1 MKGNLM
7 NSPRVV
13 FPLLLVA
20 LSGCAVGPDYHAP
33 ENQLTHAWRAG
44 QSDQTSHPLMTDTQ
58 VSWWENFNDPL
69 LNSLIQRATQ
79 GNLSLQ
85 QSVLRI
91 AGAREQVSSAQGGLF
106 PTLNGQ
112 AAYSRQQLGLKGE
125 LQSQGVYDAIPNNL
139 ANQATGSV
147 NFYQGGFDAS
157 WELDLWGKTRRQIE
171 LARASEQ
178 QQIEQHNDALV
189 SLEAEVTRTYLQL
202 RAAQASAAS
211 LTQQIAIA
219 QQSLELTQS
228 QMQNGLAP
236 TSDVESATAQLAA
249 LQAQLPQYHSQI
261 AQAKNAL
268 AVLIGRTPGALDNEL
283 AAAKPLPH
291 LPQLVAVG
299 VPAQLT
305 RRRPDIRAA
314 EANLHAQTANIGVSV
329 AQLFPSLSLTGQLG
343 VRNTDI
349 SYMDNWSSH
358 FYSIGP
364 GINLPIFEG
373 GRLVA
378 NVKLARAQQAAAALN
393 YRQTVLTAL
402 QEVENALV
410 SYRTGQQ
417 QETSILQSRD
427 ALQRAFALASEN
439 YKKGFVTYI
448 TVLDAQ
454 RQLAQTD
461 QQAIQAQAQTAVDL
475 VALYKALGGGWE
487 QQSAASL
494 PHYSVFGE
502 VDKTGVT
509 DSQ

>member
-1 MKGNLM
+1 MKGKLM
-7 NSPRVV
+7 KSQRLMLPM
-13 FPLLLVA
+13 LIVA

-33 ENQLTHAWRAG
+33 ENHLTGTWHA
-44 QSDQTSHPLMTDTQ
+44 SEKDQASHPLMTNTQ
-58 VSWWENFNDPL
+58 VNWWENFKDPQ

-91 AGAREQVSSAQGGLF
+91 SGAREQVTSAQGGLL

-112 AAYSRQQLGLKGE
+112 ASYSRQQLGLKGE
-125 LQSQGVYDAIPNNL
+125 LQSQGIYDAIPSDI

-171 LARASEQ
+171 MARASEQ

-189 SLEAEVTRTYLQL
+189 SLEAEVTRTYFQL
-202 RAAQASAAS
+202 RAAQATEAS
-211 LTQQIAIA
+211 LSQQIAIA
-219 QQSLELTQS
+219 QQSLALTQS

-236 TSDVESATAQLAA
+236 SSDVESATAQLTA
-249 LQAQLPQYHSQI
+249 LQAQLPQYQSQI

-268 AVLIGRTPGALDNEL
+268 AVLIGQPPGALDNEL
-283 AAAKPLPH
+283 AATKPLPA

-299 VPAQLT
+299 VPSQLT

-329 AQLFPSLSLTGQLG
+329 AQLFPSISLTGQLG
-343 VRNTDI
+343 VRNSDI

-373 GRLVA
+373 GRLVS

-417 QETSILQSRD
+417 QDTALTQSRD
-427 ALQRAFALASEN
+427 ALQRAYQLASEN
-439 YKKGFVTYI
+439 YKKGFITYI

-454 RQLAQTD
+454 RQLAQTE
-461 QQAIQAQAQTAVDL
+461 QRAIQAQAQTAVDL

-487 QQSAASL
+487 QQSSVAL

-502 VDKTGVT
+502 VDKTGV
-509 DSQ
+509 SYP

>member
-1 MKGNLM
+1 MKGNFM
-7 NSPRVV
+7 NASRVLL
-13 FPLLLVA
+13 PLLLVS
-20 LSGCAVGPDYHAP
+20 LTGCAVGPDYHAP
-33 ENQLTHAWRAG
+33 ENHLTGTWQG
-44 QSDQTSHPLMTDTQ
+44 DKSDQASRPLMTDTQ
-58 VSWWENFNDPL
+58 VTWWENFKDPQ

-85 QSVLRI
+85 ESVLRI
-91 AGAREQVSSAQGGLF
+91 AGAREQITSAKGGLF

-125 LQSQGVYDAIPNNL
+125 LQSQGIYNSIP
-139 ANQATGSV
+139 ANIANEATGSV

-157 WELDLWGKTRRQIE
+157 WELDIWGKTRRQIE
-171 LARASEQ
+171 LAQASAQ

-202 RAAQASAAS
+202 RAAQATANTLAE
-211 LTQQIAIA
+211 QIDLA

-228 QMQNGLAP
+228 QMRNGLAP
-236 TSDVESATAQLAA
+236 SSDVESATAQLNA
-249 LQAQLPQYHSQI
+249 LQAQLPQYQAQI
-261 AQAKNAL
+261 AQAMNAL
-268 AVLIGRTPGALDNEL
+268 AVLIGQPPGALDGEL
-283 AAAKPLPH
+283 AIAKPLPR
-291 LPQLVAVG
+291 LPELVAVG
-299 VPAQLT
+299 IPAQLT

-373 GRLVA
+373 GRLVS

-393 YRQTVLTAL
+393 YRQTVLSAL

-417 QETSILQSRD
+417 QATALIQSRD
-427 ALQRAFALASEN
+427 ALERAYQLAAEN
-439 YKKGFVTYI
+439 YRKGFVTYI

-454 RQLAQTD
+454 RQLAQTE
-461 QQAIQAQAQTAVDL
+461 QQSIQAQAQSAVDL

-487 QQSAASL
+487 QQAAISL
-494 PHYSVFGE
+494 PHYNVFGD
-502 VDKTGVT
+502 VDKTGV
-509 DSQ
+509 SSN

>member
-7 NSPRVV
+7 KSQRL
-13 FPLLLVA
+13 FLSMLVLT
-20 LSGCAVGPDYHAP
+20 LSGCAVGPDYHVP
-33 ENQLTHAWRAG
+33 ENHLTGSWHAG
-44 QSDQTSHPLMTDTQ
+44 EKDQASHPLTTDTQ
-58 VSWWENFNDPL
+58 VSWWKNFNDPQ
-69 LNSLIQRATQ
+69 LNSLIQRATE

-91 AGAREQVSSAQGGLF
+91 SGAREQVSSAQGGLF

-112 AAYSRQQLGLKGE
+112 ASYSRQQLGLKGE
-125 LQSQGVYDAIPNNL
+125 LQSQGLYDALPDDI
-139 ANQATGSV
+139 ANHATGSV
-147 NFYQGGFDAS
+147 GFYQGGFDAS
-157 WELDLWGKTRRQIE
+157 WELDLWGKTRRQVE

-178 QQIEQHNDALV
+178 QQVEQHNDALV

-202 RAAQASAAS
+202 RAAQATEAS
-211 LTQQIAIA
+211 LSQQIAIA

-228 QMQNGLAP
+228 QMRNGLAP
-236 TSDVESATAQLAA
+236 SSDVESATAQLSA
-249 LQAQLPQYHSQI
+249 LQAQLPQSQSQI
-261 AQAKNAL
+261 SQAKNAL
-268 AVLIGRTPGALDNEL
+268 AVLLGLTPGALDNEL
-283 AAAKPLPH
+283 SAAKSLPT

-299 VPAQLT
+299 IPSQLT

-343 VRNTDI
+343 VRNSDI

-417 QETSILQSRD
+417 QDTAIKQSRN
-427 ALQRAFALASEN
+427 ALERAFQLASEN
-439 YKKGFVTYI
+439 YKKGFITYI

-454 RQLAQTD
+454 RQLAQTE

-487 QQSAASL
+487 QQSRVTL
-494 PHYSVFGE
+494 PHYTVFGD
-502 VDKTGVT
+502 VDKTAVT
-509 DSQ
+509 SP